1 MPRPN
6 RFDYI
11 RPVTTG
17 RPLSRPQ
24 APKGLSAG
32 AARHWQAIV
41 ASRPPEYFDAANRV
55 LLACLCEHIA
65 ASDWLSVQINALD
78 PSVPKD
84 FTRLRPLLMMAH
96 RQTVAITS
104 LMTKLRLLPP
114 LKAPRK
120 LPELGYIDEAG
131 RVRPRERHR

>member
-17 RPLSRPQ
+17 RPPSRPQ

-32 AARHWQAIV
+32 AAKHWRAIV
-41 ASRPPEYFDAANRV
+41 AAKPADYFDAPKQV
-55 LLACLCEHIA
+55 LLGCLCEHIA

-78 PSVPKD
+78 PSVLKD
-84 FTRLRPLLMMAH
+84 FPRLRSLLMMAH

-104 LMTKLRLLPP
+104 LMTELRLLPP

-131 RVRPRERHR
+131 KVRPWERHR